1 MSKATPATHKAV
13 RRPRC
18 KYCQKQFR
26 TTSIKKIYCA
36 PQCQKEATKKKRRV
50 SRTNRATHSA
60 FFYHLA
66 YECERAGTLQILTGH
81 TVESLV
87 ALYDVY
93 KLKLKANRYGETKD
107 YEISHIHPVQSDSDA
122 IGLFH
127 PENLVV
133 VPTKLNREHG
143 TQHYGHGLS
152 INRSALVSKHSVEKG
167 APRKQTVQRIIA
179 FLGADVVAEA
189 VKIAKI
195 QPTQRH
201 KVLSWLHD
209 HLDPTVPEQ
218 RAQLDNLDDMT
229 TIALT
234 GLKAALEGKESS
246 GFTIKTR
253 TYGPLEVLLLGLEQ
267 QVQYR
272 PELIEVHDAIYAAL
286 SCLISED
293 FSSEWVPYWSLI
305 RMVEA
310 LNSQPSLRAHLS
322 APELLQALFDV
333 LHGKAVDAI
342 RPMLEVFAERPSG
355 AVERIPPY
363 KPIVFKAQRPA
374 RVVATVQAPIS
385 VAADARSFAEFL
397 DGEGQD
403 DVPMLL
409 PLSELCQMAPLADS
423 VEPLPWD

>member
-1 MSKATPATHKAV
+1 MTNATPATHKAV

-18 KYCQKQFR
+18 KHCQKQFR
-26 TTSIKKIYCA
+26 TTSAKKIYCT

-60 FFYHLA
+60 FFFHLA

-107 YEISHIHPVQSDSDA
+107 YEISHIHPVRSDSA
-122 IGLFH
+122 ETIGLFH

-152 INRSALVSKHSVEKG
+152 INRNALVSKHSVEKG

-218 RAQLDNLDDMT
+218 RAHLDNLDDMT
-229 TIALT
+229 TIALA
-234 GLKAALEGKESS
+234 GLKATLEGKESS
-246 GFTIKTR
+246 GFTIKT
-253 TYGPLEVLLLGLEQ
+253 TVFTPFDVMSQELERQ
-267 QVQYR
+267 AQYR
-272 PELIEVHDAIYAAL
+272 PELTEVLDIICKRVSAFTAYHMSRTTL
-286 SCLISED
+286 NE
-293 FSSEWVPYWSLI
+293 E
-305 RMVEA
+305 EA
-310 LNSQPSLRAHLS
+310 
-322 APELLQALFDV
+322 QAVFDV
-333 LHGKAVDAI
+333 LHGKPVEAI
-342 RPMLEVFAERPSG
+342 RDVLTEFVERHTSIMDNG
-355 AVERIPPY
+355 ERIPPY
-363 KPIVFKAQRPA
+363 MPIVFKAQRPVQ
-374 RVVATVQAPIS
+374 VVATVQSPL
-385 VAADARSFAEFL
+385 SFAAEL
-397 DGEGQD
+397 DAHLITPE
-403 DVPMLL
+403 VIPVLHFTR
-409 PLSELCQMAPLADS
+409 PT
-423 VEPLPWD
+423 V

>member
-1 MSKATPATHKAV
+1 MTTATPNKTKVTRQPTCPA
-13 RRPRC
+13 C
-18 KYCQKQFR
+18 KKRFR
-26 TTSIKKIYCA
+26 TTSIKKIYCT

-93 KLKLKANRYGETKD
+93 KLKLKANRYGETKEF
-107 YEISHIHPVQSDSDA
+107 EISHVHPVRSDSA
-122 IGLFH
+122 ETIGLFH
-127 PENLVV
+127 PTNLVV
-133 VPTKLNREHG
+133 VPTKLNRAHG
-143 TQHYGHGLS
+143 AQHCGHGVS
-152 INRSALVSKHSVEKG
+152 INRNALVSKHSVEKG

-209 HLDPTVPEQ
+209 NLDPTVPEQ
-218 RAQLDNLDDMT
+218 RAHLDNLDDMT

-234 GLKAALEGKESS
+234 GLKAKLEGKEGS
-246 GFTIKTR
+246 GLQIKT
-253 TYGPLEVLLLGLEQ
+253 TILTLFQVLSQELERHTQ
-267 QVQYR
+267 HR
-272 PELIEVHDAIYAAL
+272 PELTEVLDIICKRVSPFTAL
-286 SCLISED
+286 HMS
-293 FSSEWVPYWSLI
+293 
-305 RMVEA
+305 RTT
-310 LNSQPSLRAHLS
+310 LS
-322 APELLQALFDV
+322 DDETQAVFDV
-333 LHGKAVDAI
+333 LHGKPVEAI
-342 RPMLEVFAERPSG
+342 RDVLTEFVERHTSTMDNG
-355 AVERIPPY
+355 ERIPAY
-363 KPIVFKAQRPA
+363 QPIVFKAQRPA
-374 RVVATVQAPIS
+374 KVGAKVHSPVS
-385 VAADARSFAEFL
+385 VAADARSFADCL

-409 PLSELCQMAPLADS
+409 PVSELYQIAPLANQ

>member
-1 MSKATPATHKAV
+1 MSKATPVTHKAV

-18 KYCQKQFR
+18 KHCQKQFR
-26 TTSIKKIYCA
+26 TTSIKKIYCT

-50 SRTNRATHSA
+50 CRTNRATHSA

-93 KLKLKANRYGETKD
+93 KLKLKANRYGETKEF
-107 YEISHIHPVQSDSDA
+107 EISHIHPVRSDSA
-122 IGLFH
+122 ETIGLFH

-143 TQHYGHGLS
+143 TQHCGHGLG
-152 INRSALVSKHSVEKG
+152 INRNALVSKHSVEKG

-218 RAQLDNLDDMT
+218 RAHLDNLDDMT

-234 GLKAALEGKESS
+234 GLKAKLEGKEGS
-246 GFTIKTR
+246 GFQIKT
-253 TYGPLEVLLLGLEQ
+253 TILTPFQVLSQELERHAQ
-267 QVQYR
+267 HR
-272 PELIEVHDAIYAAL
+272 PELTEVLDIICKRVSPFTAL
-286 SCLISED
+286 HMSKTT
-293 FSSEWVPYWSLI
+293 
-305 RMVEA
+305 
-310 LNSQPSLRAHLS
+310 LNAD
-322 APELLQALFDV
+322 ELQAVFDV
-333 LHGKAVDAI
+333 LHGKPVEAI
-342 RPMLEVFAERPSG
+342 RNVLIEFVERHTSIVDNG
-355 AVERIPPY
+355 ERIPAY
-363 KPIVFKAQRPA
+363 QPIVFKAQRPA
-374 RVVATVQAPIS
+374 RVVATVQAPVS
-385 VAADARSFAEFL
+385 VAADTGLMFL
-397 DGEGQD
+397 GNA
-403 DVPMLL
+403 VSV
-409 PLSELCQMAPLADS
+409 LSPF
-423 VEPLPWD
+423 

>member
-1 MSKATPATHKAV
+1 MTTATPNKTKAA
-13 RRPRC
+13 RQPTCPAC
-18 KYCQKQFR
+18 KKRFR
-26 TTSIKKIYCA
+26 TTSAKKIYCT

-60 FFYHLA
+60 FFFHLA

-107 YEISHIHPVQSDSDA
+107 YEISHIHPVRSDSA
-122 IGLFH
+122 ETIGLFH

-152 INRSALVSKHSVEKG
+152 INRNALVSKHSVEKG
-167 APRKQTVQRIIA
+167 APRKQTVQRVIA

-218 RAQLDNLDDMT
+218 RAHLDNLDDMT

-234 GLKAALEGKESS
+234 GLKATLEGKESS
-246 GFTIKTR
+246 GFTITTR
-253 TYGPLEVLLLGLEQ
+253 TYTPLEVLLLGLEQ
-267 QVQYR
+267 QAQYR
-272 PELIEVHDAIYAAL
+272 PELIEVKDAVYAAL
-286 SCLISED
+286 AAYITAN
-293 FSSEWVPYWSLI
+293 FSSDWLWGRSIAEVVRFMPDTI
-305 RMVEA
+305 MTK
-310 LNSQPSLRAHLS
+310 
-322 APELLQALFDV
+322 PELQALFDV
-333 LHGKAVDAI
+333 LHGKDVDAI
-342 RPMLEVFAERPSG
+342 RPVLEAFAERHSG

-363 KPIVFKAQRPA
+363 MPIVFKAQRPA
-374 RVVATVQAPIS
+374 RVVATVQSPL
-385 VAADARSFAEFL
+385 SFAAEL
-397 DGEGQD
+397 D
-403 DVPMLL
+403 
-409 PLSELCQMAPLADS
+409 APLIS
-423 VEPLPWD
+423 TEVIPVLHFTTPTV

>member
-1 MSKATPATHKAV
+1 M
-13 RRPRC
+13 
-18 KYCQKQFR
+18 
-26 TTSIKKIYCA
+26 
-36 PQCQKEATKKKRRV
+36 
-50 SRTNRATHSA
+50 
-60 FFYHLA
+60 A

-152 INRSALVSKHSVEKG
+152 INRTALVSKHSVEKG

-209 HLDPTVPEQ
+209 HLDPAVPEQ
-218 RAQLDNLDDMT
+218 RAHLDNLDDMT

-234 GLKAALEGKESS
+234 GLKATLEGRESS
-246 GFTIKTR
+246 GFTIKT
-253 TYGPLEVLLLGLEQ
+253 TIFTPFDVMSQELERQ
-267 QVQYR
+267 AQYR
-272 PELIEVHDAIYAAL
+272 PELTEVLDVICKRVSAFTAYHMSRTTL
-286 SCLISED
+286 NE
-293 FSSEWVPYWSLI
+293 E
-305 RMVEA
+305 EA
-310 LNSQPSLRAHLS
+310 
-322 APELLQALFDV
+322 QAVFDV
-333 LHGKAVDAI
+333 LHGKPVEAI
-342 RPMLEVFAERPSG
+342 RDVLTEFVERRTSIIDNG
-355 AVERIPPY
+355 ERIPPH
-363 KPIVFKAQRPA
+363 KPIVFKAQLPV
-374 RVVATVQAPIS
+374 RVVATVQSPVS
-385 VAADARSFAEFL
+385 VAADARSFADCL

-403 DVPMLL
+403 DVPALL
-409 PLSELCQMAPLADS
+409 PLSELYQVAPLANQ
-423 VEPLPWD
+423 VEPLPRD

>member
-1 MSKATPATHKAV
+1 MTTATPNKTKATRQPTCPA
-13 RRPRC
+13 C
-18 KYCQKQFR
+18 KKRFR
-26 TTSIKKIYCA
+26 TASIKKIYCT

-50 SRTNRATHSA
+50 CRTNRATHSS

-93 KLKLKANRYGETKD
+93 KLKLKANRYGETKEF
-107 YEISHIHPVQSDSDA
+107 EISHIHPVRSDSA
-122 IGLFH
+122 ETIGLFH
-127 PENLVV
+127 PTNLVV

-152 INRSALVSKHSVEKG
+152 INRNALVSKHSVEKG

-179 FLGADVVAEA
+179 FLGADVVADA

-218 RAQLDNLDDMT
+218 RTHLDSLDGMSGK
-229 TIALT
+229 ALAA
-234 GLKAALEGKESS
+234 LKAKLEGQEGSDFK
-246 GFTIKTR
+246 IKTESLS
-253 TYGPLEVLLLGLEQ
+253 PFNVLFVELQRHAGF
-267 QVQYR
+267 R
-272 PELIEVHDAIYAAL
+272 PELKGVLDVICTRIDPFIATFTHRTV
-286 SCLISED
+286 
-293 FSSEWVPYWSLI
+293 
-305 RMVEA
+305 
-310 LNSQPSLRAHLS
+310 LNAD
-322 APELLQALFDV
+322 ELQAVFDV
-333 LHGKAVDAI
+333 LHGKPVEAI
-342 RPMLEVFAERPSG
+342 RDVLAEFVERNTSTMDNG
-355 AVERIPPY
+355 ERIPQY
-363 KPIVFKAQRPA
+363 KPIVFKAQRPT
-374 RVVATVQAPIS
+374 RVVAKVQSPVS
-385 VAADARSFAEFL
+385 VAADARSFADCL

-403 DVPMLL
+403 DVPVFLL
-409 PLSELCQMAPLADS
+409 LSGLYQVRE

>member
-1 MSKATPATHKAV
+1 MTSASPNKNKTE
-13 RRPRC
+13 RRPTCPAC
-18 KYCQKQFR
+18 KKRFR
-26 TTSIKKIYCA
+26 TTSIKKIYCT

-60 FFYHLA
+60 FFFHLA

-107 YEISHIHPVQSDSDA
+107 FEISHIHPVQSDSA
-122 IGLFH
+122 ETIGLFH

-152 INRSALVSKHSVEKG
+152 INRNALVSKHSVEKG
-167 APRKQTVQRIIA
+167 ASRKQTVQRIIA

-195 QPTQRH
+195 QPTQRR

-218 RAQLDNLDDMT
+218 RANLDNLDDMT

-234 GLKAALEGKESS
+234 GLKATLEGKESS
-246 GFTIKTR
+246 GFTIKT
-253 TYGPLEVLLLGLEQ
+253 TIFTPFDVMSQELERQ
-267 QVQYR
+267 AQYR
-272 PELIEVHDAIYAAL
+272 PELTEVLDVICKRVSPFTAL
-286 SCLISED
+286 HMS
-293 FSSEWVPYWSLI
+293 
-305 RMVEA
+305 RTT
-310 LNSQPSLRAHLS
+310 LS
-322 APELLQALFDV
+322 ADEAQAVFDV
-333 LHGKAVDAI
+333 LHGKPVEAI
-342 RPMLEVFAERPSG
+342 RDVLTEFVERHTSIMDNG
-355 AVERIPPY
+355 ERIPPY
-363 KPIVFKAQRPA
+363 MPIVFKAQRPA
-374 RVVATVQAPIS
+374 RVVAMLQAPIS
-385 VAADARSFAEFL
+385 
-397 DGEGQD
+397 
-403 DVPMLL
+403 
-409 PLSELCQMAPLADS
+409 LADELDAHLMTPDVIPVLHFS
-423 VEPLPWD
+423 RPTV

>member
-1 MSKATPATHKAV
+1 MTTATPNKTKATRQPTCPACRK
-13 RRPRC
+13 R
-18 KYCQKQFR
+18 FR
-26 TTSIKKIYCA
+26 TASIKKIYCTS
-36 PQCQKEATKKKRRV
+36 QCQKEATKKKRRV
-50 SRTNRATHSA
+50 SRTNRATHSS

-143 TQHYGHGLS
+143 TQHYGHGHS
-152 INRSALVSKHSVEKG
+152 ISRNSLVSKHSVEKG
-167 APRKQTVQRIIA
+167 APRKQTVQRVIA

-218 RAQLDNLDDMT
+218 RNYLDSLDGMSGK
-229 TIALT
+229 ALAA
-234 GLKAALEGKESS
+234 LKAKLEGKEGS
-246 GFTIKTR
+246 GFQIKITILT
-253 TYGPLEVLLLGLEQ
+253 PFQVMSQELERHAQ
-267 QVQYR
+267 HR
-272 PELIEVHDAIYAAL
+272 PELTEVLDIICKRVSPFTAL
-286 SCLISED
+286 HMS
-293 FSSEWVPYWSLI
+293 
-305 RMVEA
+305 RTT
-310 LNSQPSLRAHLS
+310 LNTD
-322 APELLQALFDV
+322 EVQAVFDV
-333 LHGKAVDAI
+333 LHGKPVEAI
-342 RPMLEVFAERPSG
+342 RDVLTEFVERHTSTMDNG
-355 AVERIPPY
+355 ERIPPY
-363 KPIVFKAQRPA
+363 MPIVFKAQRPA
-374 RVVATVQAPIS
+374 RVMATVQSPAS
-385 VAADARSFAEFL
+385 LLCDAGGFAAELYAV
-397 DGEGQD
+397 
-403 DVPMLL
+403 DVQEIPTVLMPSHTLVYAL
-409 PLSELCQMAPLADS
+409 
-423 VEPLPWD
+423 EPLPW